1 MINWVSKAWEAISED
16 VIRKSFRVCGIS
28 LNLDGSQ
35 DGELSD
41 NMVDALG
48 AADRVEALRDEA
60 MALLFESDD
69 SDVDFDGFGES
80 DIDSDSD

>member
-1 MINWVSKAWEAISED
+1 MSNSWQAISEE
-16 VIRKSFRVCGIS
+16 VIKKSFRVCGIS

-41 NMVDALG
+41 HMVDALG
-48 AADRVEALRDEA
+48 AADRVDTLRDEA

-80 DIDSDSD
+80 DIDSDSN